1 MIRQDIRNIAIIAH
15 VDHGKTTLVDAM
27 LKQSHIFRENQKVE
41 ERVMDSN
48 PLERERGI
56 TILAKNTSVMHDG
69 VKINIVDTP
78 GHADFGGEVER
89 ILNMVDGV
97 ILVVDSHEGPMP
109 QTKYVLRKALEHHLK
124 PIVVINK
131 MDRPDQ
137 RISEV
142 EGEVLDLFIELEADD
157 EQLEFPMIYASA
169 RNGVA
174 KYSMDDDNED
184 LKPLFDTIIKHC
196 PAPKGDENAPLQC
209 IVTTLDSDDY
219 LGKVA
224 IGRIT
229 RGTAKQGMPVCIT
242 DGEKSRNDHIGSLF
256 VWQGMK
262 RTAAT
267 EAKVGDIIAMAGFK
281 DITIGETVADSN
293 QPEALPRIKIDEPT
307 LSMIFGVN
315 KSPFAGQ
322 DGDYVT
328 SRHIRAR
335 LLKEIETN
343 VALRVE
349 NTETADAFK
358 VSGRGELHLSVLIEM
373 MRREGFELEIS
384 KPQVIYKEIDGKKC
398 EPIEH
403 LTVEVPQEYMGAVM
417 EGLGPRRADMISMNE
432 LAGYMRM
439 EFSVPARGLIG
450 FRNELL
456 TTTRGTGIMYHVF
469 EGYAPYKG
477 DIPGRTRGSLVA
489 FENGTT
495 TAYGL
500 NSVLDRGELFIGAGV
515 EVYEG
520 MIIGENSRDQDMDV
534 NPCKKK
540 HLTNTRA
547 SGSDEA
553 IKLPPHRQFTLESA
567 LEWINDDELVEVTPV
582 NIRMRKSI
590 ISRQER
596 YKTAKQK
603 KK

>member
-1 MIRQDIRNIAIIAH
+1 M
-15 VDHGKTTLVDAM
+15 
-27 LKQSHIFRENQKVE
+27 
-41 ERVMDSN
+41 
-48 PLERERGI
+48 
-56 TILAKNTSVMHDG
+56 
-69 VKINIVDTP
+69 
-78 GHADFGGEVER
+78 
-89 ILNMVDGV
+89 
-97 ILVVDSHEGPMP
+97 
-109 QTKYVLRKALEHHLK
+109 
-124 PIVVINK
+124 
-131 MDRPDQ
+131 
-137 RISEV
+137 
-142 EGEVLDLFIELEADD
+142 
-157 EQLEFPMIYASA
+157 
-169 RNGVA
+169 
-174 KYSMDDDNED
+174 
-184 LKPLFDTIIKHC
+184 
-196 PAPKGDENAPLQC
+196 
-209 IVTTLDSDDY
+209 
-219 LGKVA
+219 
-224 IGRIT
+224 
-229 RGTAKQGMPVCIT
+229 
-242 DGEKSRNDHIGSLF
+242 
-256 VWQGMK
+256 
-262 RTAAT
+262 
-267 EAKVGDIIAMAGFK
+267 
-281 DITIGETVADSN
+281 
-293 QPEALPRIKIDEPT
+293 
-307 LSMIFGVN
+307 
-315 KSPFAGQ
+315 
-322 DGDYVT
+322 
-328 SRHIRAR
+328 
-335 LLKEIETN
+335 KEIETN

-384 KPQVIYKEIDGKKC
+384 KPQVIYKEINGKKC